1 MGVDFYNRR
10 REYFAEFLRHTD
22 QKTVTVERLK
32 QGFPRYAPSVAHAV
46 SDGKEVTFL
55 DVGAGSGHSFIPFIG
70 QFKAN
75 TNVNFVFEE
84 PNIGM
89 ALLFFFNYLGHG
101 FTLDRLNKYAGQK
114 NAGFISA
121 THSLYYVGD
130 WEAKVRQMYDSLA
143 PGGTASIVLSSEE
156 GPLHCFRKKLFP
168 LVDQPLPRSAEQLE
182 GILQRSGIPYVSE
195 RVVSS
200 LDVAPILQGADDY
213 NLLSFLLRTDVN
225 DRPELVEPAK
235 FELKCAANHER
246 MHLIDHII
254 WIQKPGNYDASIA
267 QPREPKKE
275 LTLREY
281 RELFREELEAFIG
294 RDIDFL
300 TPELRK
306 SYVNLLLVDS
316 VMRQP
321 IFGAFD
327 FDERNWFYGP
337 DPLNYVIDY
346 ETGLLPDDVIVI
358 TKQSGGGYSQF
369 ERNEDLQNIFWPVM
383 RVSDWSEHF
392 LKRTYE
398 VLPSAEKQ
406 QFPNRKTFNR
416 FVFNMFR
423 TFEHF
428 KALGM
433 DGRSVY
439 ENMSHWDIWAL
450 KLSPEETEHVKKNCN
465 SKLQEI
471 IFSAEMDTW
480 TEYSRVPQPF
490 PIVT

>member
-1 MGVDFYNRR
+1 MGVDFYNRG
-10 REYFAEFLRHTD
+10 REYFAEFLKHTD

-32 QGFPRYAPSVAHAV
+32 QGFARYAPSVAQAIG
-46 SDGKEVTFL
+46 DGKEVTLL
-55 DVGAGSGHSFIPFIG
+55 DVGAGSGHSFIPFVG
-70 QFKAN
+70 QFKTN

-89 ALLFFFNYLGHG
+89 ALLFFFNYLGHS

-121 THSLYYVGD
+121 THSLYYVAD
-130 WEAKVRQMYDSLA
+130 WEAKVQQIYDSLA
-143 PGGTASIVLSSEE
+143 PGGVASIVLSSEE
-156 GPLHCFRKKLFP
+156 GQLHSFRKKFFP
-168 LVDQPLPRSAEQLE
+168 LVGQPLPRSAEQLE
-182 GILQRSGIPYVSE
+182 DILQRHGISHVSE
-195 RVVSS
+195 RTISS
-200 LDVAPILQGADDY
+200 LDVASIFQGADGY
-213 NLLSFLLRTDVN
+213 NLLSFLLRTDVT
-225 DRPELVEPAK
+225 DCPEIVEPAIS
-235 FELKCAANHER
+235 ELKCAANHER
-246 MHLIDHII
+246 IPLIDHII
-254 WIQKPGNYDASIA
+254 WIQKPGTYDAPVA

-281 RELFREELEAFIG
+281 RELFSQELEAFIG

-306 SYVNLLLVDS
+306 SYVNLLLADS

-321 IFGAFD
+321 VFGAFD

-346 ETGLLPDDVIVI
+346 ETGLLPDNVIVI
-358 TKQSGGGYSQF
+358 TKGIGSYTRF
-369 ERNEDLQNIFWPVM
+369 ERDEDLQNIFWPVM
-383 RVSDWSEHF
+383 RASDWSEHF
-392 LKRTYE
+392 LKRIYE
-398 VLPSAEKQ
+398 VLPPAEKQ

-439 ENMSHWDIWAL
+439 ENMSHWTIWNL
-450 KLSPEETEHVKKNCN
+450 KLFPEEAEHVKNNCN
-465 SKLQEI
+465 PRLQEI
-471 IFSAEMDTW
+471 IFNAAMDNW
-480 TEYSRVPQPF
+480 TEYTRVPQPF